1 MTDDR
6 RLPPCER
13 TRGLVD
19 RVVAERVTDH
29 DRAHASA
36 CEWCGPVLLRA
47 TRFDDEL
54 RRSARGLVAE
64 QLPHGILDPE
74 LAPRLIGGIRPMRHA
89 APGLASI
96 FSALVILVVATSV
109 ALAPGGL
116 GPGASPQDTGLQLA
130 VPVFRATV
138 DIIRDVQA
146 MDYDC
151 IPGHALPTSGPS
163 ARPGEREGVQC
174 LTPTSLESATA
185 AIIPVE
191 TGEGKV
197 VEVTISGE
205 LYGAST
211 VTSRDQLADVMSKLT
226 ALSIADPA
234 IARNAATFVLETLPK
249 LRVLPS
255 GDNALMVYGNLRI
268 FLQRYIAGGY
278 RLVLQ
283 PT

>member
-1 MTDDR
+1 VTDDR

-13 TRGLVD
+13 TRGLID
-19 RVVAERVTDH
+19 RVVAERVTDD

-36 CEWCGPVLLRA
+36 CESCGPVLLRA
-47 TRFDDEL
+47 NRFDDEL

-89 APGLASI
+89 SPGLASI
-96 FSALVILVVATSV
+96 LAALVILVAATSV
-109 ALAPGGL
+109 ALAPGAL

-146 MDYDC
+146 MDYSC
-151 IPGHALPTSGPS
+151 LPGHALPTSGPS

-174 LTPTSLESATA
+174 LTPKSLESATA

-211 VTSRDQLADVMSKLT
+211 VTSRDELADVMSKLT
-226 ALSIADPA
+226 TLSIADPA
-234 IARNAATFVLETLPK
+234 IARNAGTFVLETLPQ

-255 GDNALMVYGNLRI
+255 GDNALMVYGNVRI